1 MSVKTRLKGV
11 DIMNSNDITVKQEIL
26 REGAWGILA
35 KIDKL
40 SDKYPNEII
49 YDKLSEKLY
58 HQIEEIQDMN
68 LKEMEDFFAVIR
80 FLRQVT
86 DKL

>member
-1 MSVKTRLKGV
+1 
-11 DIMNSNDITVKQEIL
+11 MNSNDITVKQEIL

-49 YDKLSEKLY
+49 YDKLSENYIIK
-58 HQIEEIQDMN
+58 
-68 LKEMEDFFAVIR
+68 
-80 FLRQVT
+80 
-86 DKL
+86 

>member
-1 MSVKTRLKGV
+1 
-11 DIMNSNDITVKQEIL
+11 MNSNDITVKQEIL

>member
-1 MSVKTRLKGV
+1 
-11 DIMNSNDITVKQEIL
+11 MNSNDITVKQEIL

-68 LKEMEDFFAVIR
+68 LKEMENFFAVIR